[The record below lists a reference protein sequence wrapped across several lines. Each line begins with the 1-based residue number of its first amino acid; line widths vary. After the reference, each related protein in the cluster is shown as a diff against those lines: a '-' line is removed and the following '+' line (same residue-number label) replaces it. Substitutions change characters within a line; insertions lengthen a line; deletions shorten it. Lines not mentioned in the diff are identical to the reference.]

1 MAIRSALCK
10 GRAHGRAR
18 QVTRRLLRS
27 SARPSARCR
36 RGPAAGAAPLPPAP
50 ARRRLLVFPS
60 QWAEPLALEQA
71 PQLPAP
77 PRLVVG
83 GSGAGSTREEGRGR
97 CTAGRER
104 YMLLLAGATLQTGHR
119 SGASPEPPSAWS
131 CSSSPIPLG
140 FKPSCIYIDI
150 YIFFP
155 SFLLLL
161 SFSPVQSGAGT
172 APRQPARS
180 CNTAPICPCYI
191 IPN

>member
-10 GRAHGRAR
+10 GRTHGRAR

-60 QWAEPLALEQA
+60 LWAEPPAPEQA

-97 CTAGRER
+97 RTAGRER

-150 YIFFP
+150 Y
-155 SFLLLL
+155 
-161 SFSPVQSGAGT
+161 FSPPSSSSSSCLFLPCKVEQELHQGS
-172 APRQPARS
+172 PRDPATLLRFVP
-180 CNTAPICPCYI
+180 AI

>member
-155 SFLLLL
+155 LLPPPPVFFSRAKWSRNCTKAAREILQYCSDLSLL
-161 SFSPVQSGAGT
+161 YYS
-172 APRQPARS
+172 
-180 CNTAPICPCYI
+180 
-191 IPN
+191 